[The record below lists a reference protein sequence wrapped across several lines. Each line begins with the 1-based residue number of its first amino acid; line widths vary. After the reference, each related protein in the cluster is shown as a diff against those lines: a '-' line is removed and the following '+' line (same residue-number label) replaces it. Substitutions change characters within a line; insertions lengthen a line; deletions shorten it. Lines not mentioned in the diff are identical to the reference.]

1 MFRAYPAPLI
11 FIISLTYSLFAS
23 PPVSQPTEKPF
34 LSRPL
39 IKSWFFETVDTS
51 DFTPTVHEEL
61 VFLPLADGTLVAL
74 DAVSGALQ
82 WRSEFG
88 GYISAAPAS
97 DESGVYIATEIRAEG
112 KSPVPAATGAL
123 RLIGKQSGVTLW
135 VRSLHA
141 PIRTALAVNSTNVFA
156 GTVDGKLYSL
166 KKSSGEVVW
175 LKTNPSPFNSH
186 PLLFDNRLYVGDEVG
201 NLFAI
206 EQNTGRTLWRYR
218 TRGSLRASVAVSGGT
233 VFAGST
239 DSNVYALSERTGR
252 LRWRSRTGGGIQ
264 SVVATPRCVLATSL
278 DNFAYCLSPQSGR
291 RIWKRQLSGRVLSQP
306 LAAPDGV
313 LLAPVSGDEC
323 VVLDLNEGKKINSID
338 VGEDNNTGA
347 SPVRAGGLI
356 LLTTRKGLIAY
367 SNAR

>member
-1 MFRAYPAPLI
+1 MFRSYLAPLI
-11 FIISLTYSLFAS
+11 LIISLTCSLFAA
-23 PPVSQPTEKPF
+23 PPVSQRTEKPF
-34 LSRPL
+34 LSKPL
-39 IKSWFFETVDTS
+39 IRSWFFDTVDTS
-51 DFTPTVHEEL
+51 DFTPTVHEDM
-61 VFLPLADGTLVAL
+61 VFLPLANGTLVAL
-74 DAVSGALQ
+74 DAVSGALR

-97 DESGVYIATEIRAEG
+97 DERGVYIATEIRAEG
-112 KSPVPAATGAL
+112 KSTVPAATGAL

-135 VRSLHA
+135 VRSLPA

-156 GTVDGKLYSL
+156 GTVDGKLYSI
-166 KKSSGEVVW
+166 KKSTGEVAWV
-175 LKTNPSPFNSH
+175 KSNPFPFNSH
-186 PLLFDNRLYVGDEVG
+186 PLLSDNRLYVGDEIG
-201 NLFAI
+201 NLLAI
-206 EQNTGRTLWRYR
+206 EQNNGRTSWRYR
-218 TRGSLRASVAVSGGT
+218 TRGPLRASVAISGGT

-239 DSNVYALSERTGR
+239 DSFVYALSEKTGR

-347 SPVRAGGLI
+347 SPVQAGGLI